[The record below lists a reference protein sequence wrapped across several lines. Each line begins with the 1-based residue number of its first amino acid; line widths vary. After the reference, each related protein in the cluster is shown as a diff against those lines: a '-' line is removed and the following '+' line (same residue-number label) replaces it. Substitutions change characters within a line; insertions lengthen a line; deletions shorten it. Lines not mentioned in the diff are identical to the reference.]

1 MTTLPDCGNER
12 ITMKYVLSDIAGE
25 NFRLADGMWSEE
37 IDLAERFSFDA
48 AQVRIEELA
57 AEGVH
62 CKAVETHGRKRKTSE
77 SIVNRV
83 TKALDKLE
91 RQWEGKTIG
100 IGYEVDVEVGQIILT
115 LEPDGE
121 PELSLNISVD
131 ISGVFVGVGDEN

>member
-1 MTTLPDCGNER
+1 
-12 ITMKYVLSDIAGE
+12 MKYVLSDVAGE
-25 NFRLADGMWSEE
+25 NYRCADGMWSESL
-37 IDLAERFSFDA
+37 DDAERFDHDA
-48 AQVRIEELA
+48 AKVRQEELLA
-57 AEGVH
+57 AGVH
-62 CKAVETHGRKRKTSE
+62 TRIVETHGRKRKTSE

-83 TKALDKLE
+83 TKSLDKLE

>member
-1 MTTLPDCGNER
+1 
-12 ITMKYVLSDIAGE
+12 MKYVLSDIAGE

-91 RQWEGKTIG
+91 HQWEGKTIG

>member
-1 MTTLPDCGNER
+1 
-12 ITMKYVLSDIAGE
+12 MKYVLSDIAGE
-25 NFRLADGMWSEE
+25 NFRLADGNWTDEV
-37 IDLAERFSFDA
+37 DKAERFSFDA
-48 AQVRIEELA
+48 AQVRLEELA
-57 AEGVH
+57 GEGIH
-62 CKAVETHGRKRKTSE
+62 AKAVETHGRKRKTSE

-83 TKALDKLE
+83 TKSLDKLE

>member
-1 MTTLPDCGNER
+1 
-12 ITMKYVLSDIAGE
+12 MKYVLSDIAGE

-48 AQVRIEELA
+48 ARVRIEELA

-83 TKALDKLE
+83 TRALDKLE
-91 RQWEGKTIG
+91 QQWEGKTIG

-115 LEPDGE
+115 LEPEGH

-131 ISGVFVGVGDEN
+131 ISGVFVGAGDAN

>member
-1 MTTLPDCGNER
+1 
-12 ITMKYVLSDIAGE
+12 MKYVLSDIAGQH
-25 NFRLADGMWSEE
+25 FRLADGMWSEE

-91 RQWEGKTIG
+91 RQWVGKTIG

-121 PELSLNISVD
+121 PQLSLNISVD